1 MKNFIKVLFLIFSIL
16 AIQEQACL
24 GDEYDFR
31 KTKWGMSKNQ
41 VLKTEQSKP
50 VCNDCFSDSS
60 SDSVLGYNSK
70 VLGKS
75 VAVVYFTIILMI
87 LMISNRRLQKNMG
100 NLQLRKRPGRT
111 KYLKMIRANGDWQ
124 SVWGIYNIYPIGKL
138 QQQEYLSY

>member
-75 VAVVYFTIILMI
+75 VAVVYFFI
-87 LMISNRRLQKNMG
+87 NN
-100 NLQLRKRPGRT
+100 QLV
-111 KYLKMIRANGDWQ
+111 RANYVLMERHTNKNDYIDDFNDFKQAITKKYGEPAAEEETWKNEIFKNDK
-124 SVWGIYNIYPIGKL
+124 SKWG
-138 QQQEYLSY
+138 